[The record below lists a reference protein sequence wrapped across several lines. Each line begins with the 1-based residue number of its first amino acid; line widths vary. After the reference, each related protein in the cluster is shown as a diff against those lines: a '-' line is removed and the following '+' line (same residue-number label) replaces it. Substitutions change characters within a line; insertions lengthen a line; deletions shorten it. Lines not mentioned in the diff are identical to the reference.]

1 MGNSIFL
8 SKPSKLL
15 KIKILLYE
23 DPARKHV
30 RDGQIYHCE
39 GQGFVPHK
47 CRFNLELNH
56 VLIPKNIYQKLA
68 AREDHRYFD
77 HVYNC
82 ALNCSSFHTR
92 HGHSFEYR
100 RWHFEKV
107 CRRYTRIAVIEW
119 ALASPLK
126 LAPSSMEATELRMIG
141 VDIGE

>member
-8 SKPSKLL
+8 SGTTKQLN
-15 KIKILLYE
+15 IKVQLYE

-30 RDGQIYHCE
+30 RDGQVHHCE

-47 CRFNLELNH
+47 CLFNLELNH

-68 AREDHRYFD
+68 AREDHEYFD

-82 ALNCSSFHTR
+82 ALNCSAFHTR
-92 HGHSFEYR
+92 HGHSLPYR

-107 CRRYTRIAVIEW
+107 CKLYGKLLVVEW
-119 ALASPLK
+119 AVAAPLK
-126 LAPSSMEATELRMIG
+126 YPPSSMEAAQLKMIG
-141 VDIGE
+141 VNIDG